1 LRGEL
6 TEDRGSSARHKSA
19 FALILNGEKSAGRSL
34 EAYMSE
40 NEVAQTDQAIV
51 VEARQD
57 VRAPFELALIALLL
71 GLAVEILF
79 DGHALGIN
87 FPIWAALSAAG
98 LLAATVF
105 EQVKPS
111 RTEGLLAIPVLFFS
125 TMAAVRREE
134 LSVFLAVV
142 FTLLCFGI
150 WVRTFRPGR
159 FLRFGWLDLIVAWI
173 LVPVEAMLRPWR
185 TAAAAWRRAVGE
197 SGARK
202 RGWALLR
209 GVLLALPVL
218 AIFTALL
225 AAADLVFGDLVE
237 NILKWLNIELLLEW
251 FGRSLVI
258 LLSGLFSLGALVAAL
273 REREPDPLLGEEKP
287 LIKRFVGFTE
297 TSIVLGA
304 VDLLFLFFV
313 LVQFRYFFGGQANIS
328 AAGYTYS
335 EYARRGFGELVTVAV
350 LALGLIMAL
359 GYYGKREETG
369 QERWFNGLS
378 TALVALLGVM
388 LLSAFLRLQLYETAY
403 GFTRL
408 RTYTHFFIFWLG
420 LGLVVFLVLLYRREL
435 RRFAPAVFLGSMGF
449 AATLNLINIDG
460 YIAQRNIQRFMGG
473 QAFETAE
480 GRSYPEVDLGY
491 LLSLSADVMPT
502 VAGFAQQA
510 PQELRYELLGEIACR
525 VQNGWSN
532 YNRDSWPSY
541 HFSRARADR
550 ILADLEDELAQYEVE
565 WDNENYRNIATGPQ
579 GPVECRGYYGY
590 NW

>member
-1 LRGEL
+1 
-6 TEDRGSSARHKSA
+6 
-19 FALILNGEKSAGRSL
+19 
-34 EAYMSE
+34 MSE
-40 NEVAQTDQAIV
+40 KEVTQAD
-51 VEARQD
+51 EEPMEEMKQD

-71 GLAVEILF
+71 GFAVEILF
-79 DGHALGIN
+79 DGHAMGIN

-105 EQVKPS
+105 EEVKPS
-111 RTEGLLAIPVLFFS
+111 RTEGLLAIPILFFS
-125 TMAAVRREE
+125 IMAAVRREE

-159 FLRFGWLDLIVAWI
+159 FLRFGWLDLIVSWI
-173 LVPVEAMLRPWR
+173 LVPVEAVLRPWR

-197 SGARK
+197 GGARN

-209 GVLLALPVL
+209 GVLLALPVI
-218 AIFTALL
+218 AVFTALL

-237 NILKWLNIELLLEW
+237 EIIKWLNIELLLEW

-258 LLSGLFSLGALVAAL
+258 LLSGLFSLGALVSAL
-273 REREPDPLLGEEKP
+273 REREVDSLLGEETP

-297 TSIVLGA
+297 TTIVLGA

-313 LVQFRYFFGGQANIS
+313 IVQFRYFFGGQANIS

-350 LALGLIMAL
+350 LALGLIMSL
-359 GYYGKREETG
+359 GYYGKREESG

-378 TALVALLGVM
+378 TALIALLGVM

-408 RTYTHFFIFWLG
+408 RTYTHFFIFWLA
-420 LGLVVFLVLLYRREL
+420 LGLAVFLVLLYRREL

-449 AATLNLINIDG
+449 AATLNVINVDG
-460 YIAQRNIQRFMGG
+460 FVAQRNIQRFMRG

-480 GRSYPEVDLGY
+480 GRSYPEVDLAY
-491 LLSLSADVMPT
+491 MLTLSADVMP
-502 VAGFAQQA
+502 ALGRFADGA
-510 PQELRYELLGEIACR
+510 PPDVRDELLSEIACR
-525 VQNGWSN
+525 VSEGFHM
-532 YNRDSWPSY
+532 YNRDSWQSY
-541 HFSRARADR
+541 HFSLATSDR
-550 ILADLEDELAQYEVE
+550 VLNDLADELKLYSVE
-565 WDNENYRNIATGPQ
+565 WDGEWGGMIATGPN
-579 GPVECRGYYGY
+579 GTYECRGYYGY
-590 NW
+590 RW

>member
-1 LRGEL
+1 
-6 TEDRGSSARHKSA
+6 
-19 FALILNGEKSAGRSL
+19 
-34 EAYMSE
+34 MSE
-40 NEVAQTDQAIV
+40 KEVTQAD
-51 VEARQD
+51 EEPMEEMKQD

-71 GLAVEILF
+71 GFAVEILF
-79 DGHALGIN
+79 DGHAMGIN

-105 EQVKPS
+105 EEVKPS
-111 RTEGLLAIPVLFFS
+111 RTEGLLAIPILFFS
-125 TMAAVRREE
+125 IMAAVRREE

-159 FLRFGWLDLIVAWI
+159 FLRFGWLDLIVSWI
-173 LVPVEAMLRPWR
+173 LVPVEAVLRPWR

-197 SGARK
+197 GGARN

-209 GVLLALPVL
+209 GVLLALPVI
-218 AIFTALL
+218 AVFTALL

-237 NILKWLNIELLLEW
+237 EIIKWLNIELLLEW

-258 LLSGLFSLGALVAAL
+258 LLSGLFSLGALVSAL
-273 REREPDPLLGEEKP
+273 REREVDSLLGEETP

-297 TSIVLGA
+297 TTIVLGA

-313 LVQFRYFFGGQANIS
+313 IVQFRYFFGGQANIS

-350 LALGLIMAL
+350 LALGLIMSL
-359 GYYGKREETG
+359 GYYGKREESG
-369 QERWFNGLS
+369 QERVFNGLS

-408 RTYTHFFIFWLG
+408 RTYTHFFIFWLA
-420 LGLVVFLVLLYRREL
+420 LGLAVFLVLLYRREL

-449 AATLNLINIDG
+449 AATLNVINVDG
-460 YIAQRNIQRFMGG
+460 FVAQRNIQRFMRGG
-473 QAFETAE
+473 AFETAE

-491 LLSLSADVMPT
+491 LLSLSADVMP
-502 VAGFAQQA
+502 ALARFADEA
-510 PQELRYELLGEIACR
+510 PPVVQDELLSEIACR
-525 VQNGWSN
+525 VSEGFHM
-532 YNRDSWPSY
+532 YNRDSWQSY
-541 HFSRARADR
+541 HFSLATSDR
-550 ILADLEDELAQYEVE
+550 VLDDLADELKLYSVE
-565 WDNENYRNIATGPQ
+565 WDGEWGGMIATGPH
-579 GPVECRGYYGY
+579 GTYECRGYYSYG
-590 NW
+590 W

>member
-1 LRGEL
+1 
-6 TEDRGSSARHKSA
+6 
-19 FALILNGEKSAGRSL
+19 
-34 EAYMSE
+34 MSE
-40 NEVAQTDQAIV
+40 KEVTQAD
-51 VEARQD
+51 EEPMEETKQD

-71 GLAVEILF
+71 GFAVEILF
-79 DGHALGIN
+79 DGHAMGIN

-105 EQVKPS
+105 EEVKPS
-111 RTEGLLAIPVLFFS
+111 RTEGLLAIPILFFS
-125 TMAAVRREE
+125 IMAAVRREE

-159 FLRFGWLDLIVAWI
+159 FLRFGWLDLIVSWI
-173 LVPVEAMLRPWR
+173 LVPVEAVLRPWR

-197 SGARK
+197 GGARN

-209 GVLLALPVL
+209 GVLLALPVI
-218 AIFTALL
+218 AVFTALL

-237 NILKWLNIELLLEW
+237 EIIKWLNIELLLEW

-258 LLSGLFSLGALVAAL
+258 LLSGLFSLGALVSAL
-273 REREPDPLLGEEKP
+273 REREVDSLLGEETP

-297 TSIVLGA
+297 TTIVLGA

-313 LVQFRYFFGGQANIS
+313 IVQFRYFFGGQANIS

-350 LALGLIMAL
+350 LALGLIMSL
-359 GYYGKREETG
+359 GYYGKREESG

-378 TALVALLGVM
+378 TALIALLGVM

-408 RTYTHFFIFWLG
+408 RTYTHFFIFWLA
-420 LGLVVFLVLLYRREL
+420 LGLAVFLVLLYRREL

-449 AATLNLINIDG
+449 AATLNVINVDG
-460 YIAQRNIQRFMGG
+460 FVAQRNIQRFMRG

-480 GRSYPEVDLGY
+480 GRSYPEVDLAY
-491 LLSLSADVMPT
+491 MLTLSADVMP
-502 VAGFAQQA
+502 ALGRFADGA
-510 PQELRYELLGEIACR
+510 PPDVRDELLSEIACR
-525 VQNGWSN
+525 VSEGFHM
-532 YNRDSWPSY
+532 YNRDSWQSY
-541 HFSRARADR
+541 HFSLATSDR
-550 ILADLEDELAQYEVE
+550 VLNDLADELKLYSVE
-565 WDNENYRNIATGPQ
+565 WDGEWGGMIATGPN
-579 GPVECRGYYGY
+579 GTYECRGYYGY
-590 NW
+590 RW

>member
-1 LRGEL
+1 
-6 TEDRGSSARHKSA
+6 
-19 FALILNGEKSAGRSL
+19 
-34 EAYMSE
+34 
-40 NEVAQTDQAIV
+40 
-51 VEARQD
+51 
-57 VRAPFELALIALLL
+57 
-71 GLAVEILF
+71 
-79 DGHALGIN
+79 
-87 FPIWAALSAAG
+87 
-98 LLAATVF
+98 
-105 EQVKPS
+105 
-111 RTEGLLAIPVLFFS
+111 
-125 TMAAVRREE
+125 
-134 LSVFLAVV
+134 
-142 FTLLCFGI
+142 
-150 WVRTFRPGR
+150 
-159 FLRFGWLDLIVAWI
+159 
-173 LVPVEAMLRPWR
+173 
-185 TAAAAWRRAVGE
+185 
-197 SGARK
+197 
-202 RGWALLR
+202 
-209 GVLLALPVL
+209 
-218 AIFTALL
+218 
-225 AAADLVFGDLVE
+225 
-237 NILKWLNIELLLEW
+237 
-251 FGRSLVI
+251 
-258 LLSGLFSLGALVAAL
+258 
-273 REREPDPLLGEEKP
+273 
-287 LIKRFVGFTE
+287 
-297 TSIVLGA
+297 VLGA

-408 RTYTHFFIFWLG
+408 RAYTHFFIFWLA

-449 AATLNLINIDG
+449 AATLNLINVDG
-460 YIAQRNIQRFMGG
+460 YIAQRNIQRFMAG

-502 VAGFAQQA
+502 VARFAQQA
-510 PQELRYELLGEIACR
+510 PPELRYELLGEIACR

-565 WDNENYRNIATGPQ
+565 WDNENYRDIATGPQ

>member
-1 LRGEL
+1 
-6 TEDRGSSARHKSA
+6 
-19 FALILNGEKSAGRSL
+19 
-34 EAYMSE
+34 MSE
-40 NEVAQTDQAIV
+40 KEVTQAD
-51 VEARQD
+51 EEPMEETKQD

-71 GLAVEILF
+71 GFAVEILF
-79 DGHALGIN
+79 DGHAMGIN

-105 EQVKPS
+105 EEVKPS
-111 RTEGLLAIPVLFFS
+111 RTEGLLAIPILFFS
-125 TMAAVRREE
+125 IMAAVRREE

-159 FLRFGWLDLIVAWI
+159 FLRFGWLDLIVSWI
-173 LVPVEAMLRPWR
+173 LVPVEAVLRPWR

-197 SGARK
+197 GGARN

-209 GVLLALPVL
+209 GVLLALPVI
-218 AIFTALL
+218 AVFTALL

-237 NILKWLNIELLLEW
+237 EIIKWLNIELLLEW

-258 LLSGLFSLGALVAAL
+258 LLSGLFSLGALVSAL
-273 REREPDPLLGEEKP
+273 REREVDSLLGEETP

-297 TSIVLGA
+297 TTIVLGA

-313 LVQFRYFFGGQANIS
+313 IVQFRYFFGGQANIS

-350 LALGLIMAL
+350 LALGLIMSL
-359 GYYGKREETG
+359 GYYGKREESG

-378 TALVALLGVM
+378 TALIALLGVM

-408 RTYTHFFIFWLG
+408 RTYTHFFIFWLA
-420 LGLVVFLVLLYRREL
+420 LGLAVFLVLLYRREL

-449 AATLNLINIDG
+449 AATLNVINVDG
-460 YIAQRNIQRFMGG
+460 FVAQRNIQRFMRG

-480 GRSYPEVDLGY
+480 GRSYPEVDLAY
-491 LLSLSADVMPT
+491 LLTLSADVMP
-502 VAGFAQQA
+502 ALGRFADGA
-510 PQELRYELLGEIACR
+510 PPDVRDELLSEIACR
-525 VQNGWSN
+525 VSEGFHM
-532 YNRDSWPSY
+532 YNRDSWQSY
-541 HFSRARADR
+541 HFSLATSDR
-550 ILADLEDELAQYEVE
+550 VLNDLADELKLYSVE
-565 WDNENYRNIATGPQ
+565 WDGEWGGMIATGPN
-579 GPVECRGYYGY
+579 GTYECRGYYGY
-590 NW
+590 RW